1 MQSLTI
7 TAPAPS
13 VRSANLSADGSVL
26 VVEFDLNVESDA
38 ECRDIIDWP
47 WVDSRQS
54 EFFSDLI
61 IFYPLFAFLLRGMS
75 SGLFYLPLPFI
86 SFDSSSLPFTFLISR
101 DWLLF

>member
-54 EFFSDLI
+54 EFFFGFDYLLPI
-61 IFYPLFAFLLRGMS
+61 IC
-75 SGLFYLPLPFI
+75 I
-86 SFDSSSLPFTFLISR
+86 SFTGYVLGLILSPFAIHFIR
-101 DWLLF
+101 